1 MSPIPVYDICPVG
14 IRGLIETERHG
25 AMANCPALILQL
37 AAAAAVAA
45 VLSTATPAMAA
56 DGVPAAGAASVVK
69 MPPSVIARHAAR
81 RMDGAVSDH
90 RRIRFASR
98 YLDCSGV
105 WCGRQFVLMV
115 GIAY

>member
-1 MSPIPVYDICPVG
+1 VYDICLVG
-14 IRGLIETERHG
+14 IRGLIQTERHG

-37 AAAAAVAA
+37 AAMAGVAA
-45 VLSTATPAMAA
+45 VLSIATPSMAA

-69 MPPSVIARHAAR
+69 MAPSVIARHAAR
-81 RMDGAVSDH
+81 TTHGAASDH
-90 RRIRFASR
+90 RRIRLASR
-98 YLDCSGV
+98 HLDCSGV